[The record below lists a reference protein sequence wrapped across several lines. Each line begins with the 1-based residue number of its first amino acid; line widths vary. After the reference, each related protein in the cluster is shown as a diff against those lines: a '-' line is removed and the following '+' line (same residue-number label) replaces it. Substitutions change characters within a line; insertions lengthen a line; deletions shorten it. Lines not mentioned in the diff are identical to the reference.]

1 MSSYSTPEAHPRRRL
16 SIVAPCYNEAA
27 GIQSF
32 YHQLKTVV
40 SALPRFEL
48 ELIFIDDGSTD
59 ATLELLNRIAAA
71 DSSVRV
77 YSFSRN
83 FGHQIALSAGVDVS
97 AGDAVVMLDS
107 DLQHPPSLIPKM
119 VERWEAGFDVV
130 SARRT
135 TTAGASWMKRFTSR
149 LFYRIINLLSD
160 TPIPEGVADFCL
172 LSSRARAA
180 LRAMPEHHRFVRGMV
195 AWIGFPRAYVP
206 YEAAMRSGGDTKYTV
221 FRMLAFAR
229 EAVLSFSATPVRLA
243 TRGGAIVAAC
253 GGLYLLYIL
262 ASYFTKHDLARGW
275 GSLIA
280 TVLILGGLQLAFI
293 GLIGEYLVR
302 VFEEAKQRP
311 LYIFKQQPPPRE
323 DVSSGR

>member
-1 MSSYSTPEAHPRRRL
+1 MNLPSSLDQHPRPSGRL

-27 GIQSF
+27 GIEAF
-32 YHQLKTVV
+32 YLQLRTAVA
-40 SALPRFEL
+40 ALPQFEL
-48 ELIFIDDGSTD
+48 EMIFIDDGSTD
-59 ATLELLNRIAAA
+59 ATLDVLNRIAAA
-71 DSSVRV
+71 DPSVRV
-77 YSFSRN
+77 YAFSKN
-83 FGHQIALSAGVDVS
+83 FGHQIALSAGIDVS
-97 AGDAVVMLDS
+97 SGDAVVMLDS

-119 VERWEAGFDVV
+119 VEQWEAGFDVV
-130 SARRT
+130 SAKRT
-135 TTAGASWMKRFTSR
+135 TTVGVSWAKRFTSR
-149 LFYRIINLLSD
+149 MFYRIINLLSD

-221 FRMLAFAR
+221 FHMLAFAR

-243 TRGGAIVAAC
+243 TRGGVVVAAC
-253 GGLYLLYIL
+253 GGVYLLYIL

-302 VFEEAKQRP
+302 VFEESKHRP
-311 LYIFKQQPPPRE
+311 LYIFKQQPLPRRE
-323 DVSSGR
+323 GL